1 MVNGEYDCCQNVRY
15 STSTVILLAGLQNV
29 SDRR

>member
-1 MVNGEYDCCQNVRY
+1 MTVNGEYDCQNVRY
-15 STSTVILLAGLQNV
+15 NMITAILLVGLQNV

>member
-15 STSTVILLAGLQNV
+15 NMSTAIHVVGLRNV